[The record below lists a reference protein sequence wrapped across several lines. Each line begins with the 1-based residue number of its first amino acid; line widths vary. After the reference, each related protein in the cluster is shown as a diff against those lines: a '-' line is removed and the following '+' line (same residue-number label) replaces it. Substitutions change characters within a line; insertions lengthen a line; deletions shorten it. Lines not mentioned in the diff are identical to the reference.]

1 MMIKKMTI
9 KMINDRVL
17 IKDISR
23 KTTVFRKENS
33 GFKPQLYIFNVTRQ
47 TLAPVKLYCFS
58 TLSL

>member
-23 KTTVFRKENS
+23 KMTIFRKENS
-33 GFKPQLYIFNVTRQ
+33 GFKPQLYIFNTSQ
-47 TLAPVKLYCFS
+47 TLTPTKLNCFT